1 MKRWKYWSRSAT
13 GLVVVA
19 AAVAGSVFGVW
30 PGAGRAVAAQPVSVR
45 VVGNHLVNQDGNV
58 IRLLGVDRSG
68 TEYACEANGGW
79 GVFDGPSGPTSVAA
93 MASWHMN
100 AVRIP
105 LNEDCWLGIN
115 GAPAQ
120 FSGLNYQ
127 SAIESYV
134 SELNADGM
142 VAILDLH
149 WNAPGS
155 TLANGQQVMAD
166 ADHSPAFWTS
176 VATAFRSDP
185 GVVFDLYNE
194 PHDISWSCWLNG
206 CTTSAG
212 WRTAGMQT
220 LIDAVRSTG
229 ATQPIMVAGLGWAG
243 DLSGWLANE
252 PVDPQG
258 QLIASVH
265 VYNFGSCVTA
275 ACWNAEYAPVAARVP
290 LVTGEL
296 GENDCGQS
304 FIDSY
309 MQWAD
314 SNGVSYLGWAWDTYG
329 CGSFPSLISSY
340 NGTPT
345 AFGAGLQAHLTA
357 LWQAGQTGN
366 SSTAAPA
373 PSSTPAPVIPSTSG
387 SATGTSGPSTATP
400 APGPAEPPAG
410 APAAASSAYRVVSA
424 SGSVYS
430 FGEAGYGSLTGVRLN
445 RPIVGAA
452 STTDGRG
459 YWLVGADGGIFS
471 FGDAAFRGSTGNL
484 KLAAPIVGMA
494 ADPATGGYWFV
505 AADGGVFSYGAGFY
519 GSMGGVRLA
528 QPIVGMA
535 STPDGRGYWLVAAD
549 GGVFSFGDARF
560 YGSTGGVRLAQPI
573 VGMAP
578 TPDGRGYR
586 LVAADGGV
594 FDFGDAGFS
603 GSAAGQASAVVAIAG

>member
-1 MKRWKYWSRSAT
+1 MA
-13 GLVVVA
+13 V
-19 AAVAGSVFGVW
+19 VAGSLLGVS
-30 PGAGRAVAAQPVSVR
+30 PGAGRAAAAPAVSVR
-45 VVGNHLVNQDGNV
+45 VVGNHLVNQDGAV
-58 IRLLGVDRSG
+58 VRLLGVDRSG
-68 TEYACEANGGW
+68 SEYACEANGGW
-79 GVFDGPSGPTSVAA
+79 GVFDGPSDVASVAA
-93 MASWHMN
+93 MAAWHMN
-100 AVRIP
+100 AVRVP

-120 FSGLNYQ
+120 FSGANYR

-142 VAILDLH
+142 IAILDLH

-176 VATAFRSDP
+176 VATAFRPDP

-206 CTTSAG
+206 CATSAG
-212 WRTAGMQT
+212 WQTAGMQT
-220 LIDAVRSTG
+220 LVDSVRSTG

-252 PVDPQG
+252 PVDPAG
-258 QLIASVH
+258 QLVASVH
-265 VYNFGSCVTA
+265 VYNFGGCVTA
-275 ACWNAEYAPVAARVP
+275 SCWSSEYAPVAARVP

-314 SNGVSYLGWAWDTYG
+314 ANGVSYLGWAWDAYG

-340 NGTPT
+340 DGTPT
-345 AFGAGLQAHLTA
+345 AFGAGLKDHLTS
-357 LWQAGQTGN
+357 LWQAGQT
-366 SSTAAPA
+366 SVTAAPPPGGSTVTAA
-373 PSSTPAPVIPSTSG
+373 PPSGGSGAPPAAVPPGAGPPSG
-387 SATGTSGPSTATP
+387 SSGAGGVSGASTAGTT
-400 APGPAEPPAG
+400 
-410 APAAASSAYRVVSA
+410 SYRVVS
-424 SGSVYS
+424 STGSVFS
-430 FGEAGYGSLTGVRLN
+430 FGEPGYGSLAGDTLN

-452 STTDGRG
+452 ATPDGRG

-484 KLAAPIVGMA
+484 ELAAPIVGMA
-494 ADPATGGYWFV
+494 ADPAAGGYWFV
-505 AADGGVFSYGAGFY
+505 AADGGVFSYGAGF
-519 GSMGGVRLA
+519 
-528 QPIVGMA
+528 
-535 STPDGRGYWLVAAD
+535 
-549 GGVFSFGDARF
+549 F
-560 YGSTGGVRLAQPI
+560 GSTGGVRLERPI
-573 VGMAP
+573 VGMAS

-594 FDFGDAGFS
+594 FDFGDAGFA
-603 GSAAGQASAVVAIAG
+603 GSAAASGARAVAITG